1 MNSSDHQLQL
11 VGGID
16 HMGFSEAALIA
27 LGAILAHKLRSFL
40 TLLGIIFGV
49 ATVILVVS
57 LIEGFNRYFD
67 EKVADLGSNAFV
79 INKMGIVTSLQEWI
93 ERNKKNKDIKMED
106 MRALKEHPIYIR
118 DVAAISGRNGELKYG
133 SRVVYDVRVRGV
145 SHNLIDIDNMKV
157 GQGRYISREDEE
169 NCRQTCFIGTG
180 IASQLFPD
188 VDPIDKEVKI
198 DGRPFRVVGVAQ
210 EIGSVFGQPQDNFAI
225 IPITT
230 YQKIY
235 GSRGWLA
242 LKVAATSAQTLE
254 KAQDEA
260 RIILRARRHL
270 KYDDPDNFGIVTSDG
285 LNNLREQVFGTISI
299 VTIGVTS
306 IALVVGGIVIMNMM
320 LVSVTERTREIG
332 VRRCLGARRRD
343 ILRQFLAES
352 TVLSSL
358 GGCVGIGLAY
368 VLAKLGTMLFSVPT
382 SLPVFWAIA
391 ALSVSA
397 GIGLFFGIYPAWK
410 AARLD
415 PIEALRAE

>member
-1 MNSSDHQLQL
+1 
-11 VGGID
+11 
-16 HMGFSEAALIA
+16 MGFAEAIHLALR
-27 LGAILAHKLRSFL
+27 AIMAHKLRSFL

-57 LIEGFNRYFD
+57 LIEGFNKYFD

-106 MRALKEHPIYIR
+106 MRALKAHPIYIR
-118 DVAAISGRNGELKYG
+118 DVAAMSGRNGELRYASK
-133 SRVVYDVRVRGV
+133 VIYDVRVRGV
-145 SHNLIDIDNMKV
+145 SHNLIEIDNMKV
-157 GQGRYISREDEE
+157 GQGRYINREDEE
-169 NCRQTCFIGTG
+169 GSRYTCFIGTG
-180 IASQLFPD
+180 VVAQLFPD
-188 VDPIDKEVKI
+188 VDPLDKEVKI
-198 DGRPFRVVGVAQ
+198 DGRPFRIVGVAQ

-242 LKVAATSAQTLE
+242 LKVAATSAQTLQS
-254 KAQDEA
+254 AQDEA
-260 RIILRARRHL
+260 RMVLRARRHL
-270 KYDDPDNFGIVTSDG
+270 KYNDPDNFGIITSDG
-285 LNNLREQVFGTISI
+285 LNNLREQIFGTISI

-320 LVSVTERTREIG
+320 LVTVTERTREIG
-332 VRRCLGARRRD
+332 VRKAIGARRRD
-343 ILRQFLAES
+343 ILKQFLAES
-352 TVLSSL
+352 TVLSLL
-358 GGCVGIGLAY
+358 GGCAGVGLAY
-368 VLAKLGTMLFSVPT
+368 GLAKLGTMLFSVPT
-382 SLPVFWAIA
+382 SLPVFWTVIA
-391 ALSVSA
+391 LIVSA
-397 GIGLFFGIYPAWK
+397 SIGLFFGIYPAWK